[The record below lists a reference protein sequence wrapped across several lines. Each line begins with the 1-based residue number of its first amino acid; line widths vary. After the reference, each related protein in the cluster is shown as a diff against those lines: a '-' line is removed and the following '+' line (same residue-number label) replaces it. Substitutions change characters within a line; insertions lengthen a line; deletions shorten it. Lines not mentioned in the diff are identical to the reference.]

1 MMKLAAVAFAALPLL
16 ATTAHAEDADPTTEA
31 ANTVVVVTP
40 QAPIV
45 VSGATATAPVVQA
58 PGAVEAPPAPPAAN
72 NGAPQNEPWS
82 NVNHINGTPV
92 KVGERNDYLIAFKKT
107 NISAN
112 PFGLFWGYFDAD
124 VSHAL
129 SQNIAISGSLAYY
142 NHSDETMVQASVS
155 APIYFRRT
163 FSGPFIEPGLIYRST
178 SYNDNS
184 YAYSCSDCMSS
195 SNTHSWFGP
204 ELLFG
209 WHWNFD
215 SGLNISWA
223 VGVAAHATDSN
234 SDGSSSSSNDP
245 DFNGYFRVGYNF

>member
-1 MMKLAAVAFAALPLL
+1 MNKLAAVTLAALPML
-16 ATTAHAEDADPTTEA
+16 ATTARADDSDSTES

-45 VSGATATAPVVQA
+45 VTSGQAAAPVVQA
-58 PGAVEAPPAPPAAN
+58 PGSVEAPPAPPATN
-72 NGAPQNEPWS
+72 NGAPQNEAWS

-124 VSHAL
+124 VAHAL
-129 SQNIAISGSLAYY
+129 TQNIALSGSLAYY
-142 NHSDETMVQASVS
+142 NHSDETMVQATVS

-163 FSGPFIEPGLIYRST
+163 FSGPFLEPGLIYRSS
-178 SYNDNS
+178 SYNDS
-184 YAYSCSDCMSS
+184 YAAACAGCMDT
-195 SNTHSWFGP
+195 SNQHSWFGP

-223 VGVAAHATDSN
+223 VGVAAHATDTN
-234 SDGSSSSSNDP
+234 SDGSSNHDP

>member
-1 MMKLAAVAFAALPLL
+1 MMKLAAVAVLPLL
-16 ATTAHAEDADPTTEA
+16 ATTAYAEDADPTTES
-31 ANTVVVVTP
+31 ANTVVVITP

-45 VSGATATAPVVQA
+45 VSGASATVQA
-58 PGAVEAPPAPPAAN
+58 PGAIEAPPAPPAAAA

-107 NISAN
+107 NVSAN

-124 VSHAL
+124 VAHAL
-129 SQNIAISGSLAYY
+129 TQNIAISGSLAYY
-142 NHSDETMVQASVS
+142 NHDNKTMVQASVS

-163 FSGPFIEPGLIYRST
+163 FSGPFLEPGLIYRST
-178 SYNDNS
+178 SDNDS
-184 YAYSCSDCMSS
+184 YAASCAGCMDYSS
-195 SNTHSWFGP
+195 SHSWFGP

-223 VGVAAHATDSN
+223 VGVAAHANDNN
-234 SDGSSSSSNDP
+234 SDGSSNNDP